1 MLDDLKFIHEKDA
14 DDALGVVGNQWK
26 QLQQVYDTRFEASGE
41 IRNIVLSGMGG
52 SAWWA
57 MFVASWPGISVPF
70 EISRNY
76 EIPRYVDE
84 RTLFVASSYS
94 GNTEETL
101 AALDAAAAKG
111 AQIAVISA
119 GGELVER
126 ARSAGYPLFHVPSGQ
141 QPRMSSFY
149 MMIALVQLL
158 EPLGLVPKGSLETL
172 REAGM
177 WLKNNIGDLLSTVP
191 TSSNPAKR
199 LAQELMGR
207 TVIVYSGI
215 KLFPAANKWKIC
227 LNENAKNLAWSNY
240 LPELSHNEFIGWSS
254 HPVDKPF
261 AVVELRSNLEH
272 PRVGKR
278 FEVTDR
284 MLSGRWPQPEVIDV
298 KGETLIQQLLW
309 AASLGDFTSLYLAFL
324 NGINP
329 TPVELVEKFKAELD
343 R

>member
-1 MLDDLKFIHEKDA
+1 MLDDLKLIHERDA
-14 DDALGVVGNQWK
+14 DDALGVAENQWK
-26 QLQQVYDTRFEASGE
+26 QLQQEYDTKFEASSE

-52 SAWWA
+52 SAWWS

-84 RTLFVASSYS
+84 HTLFIASSYS

-101 AALDAAAAKG
+101 AALEAAAAKK

-119 GGELVER
+119 GGKLVER
-126 ARSAGYPLFHVPSGQ
+126 AKEAGYPLFHVPSGQ

-149 MMIALVQLL
+149 MMTAMVQLL
-158 EPLGLVPKGSLETL
+158 EPLGLVPKGSLQTL
-172 REAGM
+172 REAGL
-177 WLKNNIGDLLSTVP
+177 WLKGQISDLLPTVP
-191 TSSNPAKR
+191 TSSNRAKQ
-199 LAQELMGR
+199 LAQEFMGKS
-207 TVIVYSGI
+207 VVVYAGI

-227 LNENAKNLAWSNY
+227 MNENAKNVAWCNY

-254 HPVDKPF
+254 HPVDKPY

-272 PRVGKR
+272 PRVQKR

-284 MLSGRWPQPEVIDV
+284 MLSGKWPHPEVIDV

-309 AASLGDFTSLYLAFL
+309 TASLGDFTSLYLAFL
-324 NGINP
+324 NGLNP
-329 TPVELVEKFKAELD
+329 TPVDLVEKFKAELD
-343 R
+343 K